1 MGLARGL
8 KKQRDDFQRLKSFW
22 WIFIFNFEKPA
33 AERNSK
39 CVRMTL
45 YIYIY
50 VSMYFDAS
58 FCVFTSCVFLFL
70 SASSSSC
77 VLCVFMWVH
86 AFYVSL
92 SCFMCLDVS

>member
-1 MGLARGL
+1 MDVRQQWLVV
-8 KKQRDDFQRLKSFW
+8 
-22 WIFIFNFEKPA
+22 N
-33 AERNSK
+33 N
-39 CVRMTL
+39 VRMYICNYTYL
-45 YIYIY
+45 LAFYTHIYMHIYIYI
-50 VSMYFDAS
+50 SMYFDAS